1 MSQDLLDFDQLN
13 AALSNKM
20 ALPRSAS
27 KTKYQCSKSNL
38 YPFLVILTN
47 QIKLQVLWII
57 LRTLVNLFSHQSLI
71 LEPSWVINLVTHLH
85 RQFSVDLVVEF
96 TVYFLPWTPICN
108 KRKMS
113 KTQINISKH
122 LNFYS
127 YSHNIYVRFTPAM
140 LESEHEFW
148 FYIVLCCSE
157 QQANL
162 HTVLVLADMF
172 FLWLIQLSWR
182 SSVWSNKL

>member
-1 MSQDLLDFDQLN
+1 MVFNIDDYQKCFLSIKSSYNTEDWSNDAENWALHHRNTYPFSILIYFSNGILNCNMSQDLLDFDQLN

-57 LRTLVNLFSHQSLI
+57 LWTLVNLFSHQSLI

-108 KRKMS
+108 KS
-113 KTQINISKH
+113 KN
-122 LNFYS
+122 
-127 YSHNIYVRFTPAM
+127 
-140 LESEHEFW
+140 E
-148 FYIVLCCSE
+148 
-157 QQANL
+157 
-162 HTVLVLADMF
+162 
-172 FLWLIQLSWR
+172 
-182 SSVWSNKL
+182 